1 MRPDQDD
8 RNLRTVPEVGHFGIV
23 GVDGV
28 EAGLVLQAKHED
40 DGVDPGGE
48 LEEKEKPV
56 RSQNSFFCYF
66 RKTIPDFLAIW
77 REYQMQHNS
86 SYLGV
91 TP

>member
-48 LEEKEKPV
+48 LEGKEKPV
-56 RSQNSFFCYF
+56 RSMSQNSFFVIF
-66 RKTIPDFLAIW
+66 EKRSPIFW
-77 REYQMQHNS
+77 RFGESIKCNIIA
-86 SYLGV
+86 V
-91 TP
+91 I